1 MVMRNITILFSL
13 LLCIVSCSVHEAG
26 DRGELFY
33 GKRDSVSFSVSYALL
48 PESTK
53 AAEVNETLVED
64 VNLYLFNELGDL
76 VYYSYS
82 EGSSK
87 VETSVY
93 ENMNYSLYALAN
105 AHERIYARRVEE
117 LQALSYSIAD
127 YQEMVSADGSVL
139 MSGSLDAVRLSGR
152 TEVTVNLTRCVAK
165 IVLKCDFSGLNPDV
179 EIITDEVSL
188 RNLPLS
194 VRPFAQSKAAEREDV
209 SSSTIVEAPS
219 AEAIQQ
225 GIVFYQYENMQ
236 GLLQE
241 GNLDQT
247 KKWWPDESLYSEI
260 CSYVEIK
267 GHYSS
272 SRKVGAITYRFYLGK
287 DMVADYSVERNR
299 QYTVVLCFNGD
310 GAVEENTWRVDNTE
324 IVDLVTSVEI
334 SPESHKFTE
343 LGASLQ
349 LSATVQPLTAANKTL
364 QWSSSDEK
372 VATVDQSG
380 KVTAA
385 GDGTCTITA
394 ASTDGT
400 NISAECAITVDSKVY
415 VTGIAVEPKRL
426 SLFTGETG
434 ELTATIEPADATV
447 PDVVWSSSNEKIAT
461 VDQNGKVTA
470 VAPGKAIITAASK
483 DDSSKRATCTV
494 TVQAKD
500 FSIDPT
506 SKTLYVGEN
515 FTIGYKVKPPVSPV
529 FESQSPGIATVDQ
542 SGKVTAVAGGEARIK
557 VSAHGIDLYC
567 TVTVVNPQIGFPSS
581 GRVMY
586 NGETVTIPYSV
597 LVPSDADVKI
607 RLSNSNAQIVSSTPA
622 GITVKAVTPGSC
634 RMTASIGPVS
644 ATYDLDIQQL
654 RIVPKESSF
663 TLFNHYDYR
672 IGYDIYPEHASSLG
686 ATVTLNGNASQY
698 VSFPDADM
706 TKIRVSMND
715 ASLPGNTQQFSLT
728 LAVNGRSDASAIV
741 NFNIDKVSINQDI
754 KLPVNLKYG
763 MWQSVDLGLRA
774 PAKAREQ
781 FSENDPN
788 TPTIGYDWGGNA
800 PDLDCDFNFM
810 DGGGNI
816 SAYSSSS
823 NGAFTLR
830 LAGLG
835 DDGISVVLTTTVT
848 LYEALYMVGM
858 AQSFQPSEDYAQP
871 GVWFIAGNPS
881 LRTLLGK
888 EVTTTIPYRYNNR
901 QYTASFTGMP
911 YDVTGIQYSPG
922 DYLLSV
928 ESGQRQQFNCM
939 GHELNLYEG
948 IAMQP
953 ASNSEAG
960 RYYHTAVSG
969 IQMYVYT
976 VFVANFGTEP
986 YYSTSNVFPW
996 ENVYYR
1002 AFRILD

>member
-1 MVMRNITILFSL
+1 
-13 LLCIVSCSVHEAG
+13 
-26 DRGELFY
+26 
-33 GKRDSVSFSVSYALL
+33 
-48 PESTK
+48 
-53 AAEVNETLVED
+53 
-64 VNLYLFNELGDL
+64 
-76 VYYSYS
+76 
-82 EGSSK
+82 
-87 VETSVY
+87 
-93 ENMNYSLYALAN
+93 
-105 AHERIYARRVEE
+105 
-117 LQALSYSIAD
+117 
-127 YQEMVSADGSVL
+127 
-139 MSGSLDAVRLSGR
+139 
-152 TEVTVNLTRCVAK
+152 
-165 IVLKCDFSGLNPDV
+165 
-179 EIITDEVSL
+179 
-188 RNLPLS
+188 
-194 VRPFAQSKAAEREDV
+194 
-209 SSSTIVEAPS
+209 
-219 AEAIQQ
+219 
-225 GIVFYQYENMQ
+225 
-236 GLLQE
+236 
-241 GNLDQT
+241 
-247 KKWWPDESLYSEI
+247 
-260 CSYVEIK
+260 
-267 GHYSS
+267 
-272 SRKVGAITYRFYLGK
+272 
-287 DMVADYSVERNR
+287 
-299 QYTVVLCFNGD
+299 
-310 GAVEENTWRVDNTE
+310 
-324 IVDLVTSVEI
+324 
-334 SPESHKFTE
+334 
-343 LGASLQ
+343 
-349 LSATVQPLTAANKTL
+349 
-364 QWSSSDEK
+364 
-372 VATVDQSG
+372 
-380 KVTAA
+380 
-385 GDGTCTITA
+385 
-394 ASTDGT
+394 
-400 NISAECAITVDSKVY
+400 
-415 VTGIAVEPKRL
+415 
-426 SLFTGETG
+426 
-434 ELTATIEPADATV
+434 
-447 PDVVWSSSNEKIAT
+447 
-461 VDQNGKVTA
+461 
-470 VAPGKAIITAASK
+470 
-483 DDSSKRATCTV
+483 
-494 TVQAKD
+494 
-500 FSIDPT
+500 
-506 SKTLYVGEN
+506 
-515 FTIGYKVKPPVSPV
+515 
-529 FESQSPGIATVDQ
+529 
-542 SGKVTAVAGGEARIK
+542 
-557 VSAHGIDLYC
+557 
-567 TVTVVNPQIGFPSS
+567 
-581 GRVMY
+581 MY

-634 RMTASIGPVS
+634 RMTASIGSVS

-654 RIVPKESSF
+654 RIVPKETSF

-698 VSFPDADM
+698 VSFPYPNR

-871 GVWFIAGNPS
+871 GVWDFLCYVYGRWYTSPESPFIAGNPS

>member
-76 VYYSYS
+76 VYYLYS

-209 SSSTIVEAPS
+209 SSSIIVEAPS

-310 GAVEENTWRVDNTE
+310 GAVEENTWRVDNSE

-385 GDGTCTITA
+385 GDGACTITA

-400 NISAECAITVDSKVY
+400 NISAECAITVDSKIY
-415 VTGIAVEPKRL
+415 VTGIAVEPMTL

-434 ELTATIEPADATV
+434 ELKATIEPADATV
-447 PDVVWSSSNEKIAT
+447 PDVLWSSSDEKVAT
-461 VDQNGKVTA
+461 VDQSGKVTA
-470 VAPGKAIITAASK
+470 VAPGEAVITAASK
-483 DDSSKRATCTV
+483 DDSSKKATCTV

-506 SKTLYVGEN
+506 SKTLYVGES

-542 SGKVTAVAGGEARIK
+542 SGKVTAVAGGEAKIK

-586 NGETVTIPYSV
+586 NGETVTIP
-597 LVPSDADVKI
+597 
-607 RLSNSNAQIVSSTPA
+607 AQIVSSTPA
-622 GITVKAVTPGSC
+622 GVTVKAVTPGSC

-728 LAVNGRSDASAIV
+728 LAVNGRSDASATV

-763 MWQSVDLGLRA
+763 MWHSVDLGLRA

-871 GVWFIAGNPS
+871 GVWDFLCYVYGRWYTSPESPFIAGNPS